1 MAPVQLA
8 GEYDRLAKFR
18 SIHRMIRGAVHVRSF
33 SRIAAEHHAEFMEW
47 GAGVVGACEAV
58 DSRSHDRKRYNRLLW
73 EARQLADA
81 WAYTLEMAQCEDACT
96 SNRDRLENM
105 VLGA

>member
-8 GEYDRLAKFR
+8 GEHDRLAKFR
-18 SIHRMIRGAVHVRSF
+18 SIHRMIRGAVHIRSF
-33 SRIAAEHHAEFMEW
+33 SRTAAEHHAEFTEW
-47 GAGVVGACEAV
+47 VVGVVGACEAV

-73 EARQLADA
+73 EARQLAVA
-81 WAYTLEMAQCEDACT
+81 WAYTLEMAQCNDTHA
-96 SNRDRLENM
+96 SNRDRLQNM